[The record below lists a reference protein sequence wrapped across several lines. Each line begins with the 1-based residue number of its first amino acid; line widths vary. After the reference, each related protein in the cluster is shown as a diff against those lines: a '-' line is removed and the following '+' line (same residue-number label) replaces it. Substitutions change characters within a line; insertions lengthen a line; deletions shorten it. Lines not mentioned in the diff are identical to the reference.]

1 MSMSISTGSLES
13 SLQNLIGS
21 REEINSRDTSV
32 RTCIDD
38 SLISTLKSL
47 LELTL
52 TAKFRRKAAFMIDLD
67 GASVSRD
74 SDIHDPVDPDKD
86 FDRTI
91 HSILDSGIPFC
102 INTGRPAIF
111 VKNIFPTTTAD
122 HHRNSSHFIVSTEYG
137 ACIRGDKS
145 FEVINSLPDREE
157 LSKIFLK
164 AAQGHPG
171 AVFEREKEHSIA
183 ISCANAR
190 DKQRAFDAIYE
201 LAKHHADIEGNF
213 HVIGVM
219 KPDDAYVELVNPYIH
234 KGVATDLMCA
244 RITSTHGPRQFF
256 AFGDTNPD
264 IPMWEEVK
272 EHGGIAVGVGKTAPA
287 GADFYIPNHMV
298 TQLLLR
304 QVSLG

>member
-1 MSMSISTGSLES
+1 MRASVNSEYLNNSLQALIQAIEDVNKTGSIIT
-13 SLQNLIGS
+13 Q
-21 REEINSRDTSV
+21 
-32 RTCIDD
+32 IDAA
-38 SLISTLKSL
+38 LISTLETL
-47 LELTL
+47 LSCML
-52 TAKFRRKAAFMIDLD
+52 TAKFNAKAGFMIDLD
-67 GASVSRD
+67 GASVQRPPQ
-74 SDIHDPVDPDKD
+74 IHDPVQADLD

-111 VKNIFPTTTAD
+111 VRNIFPTTITD
-122 HHRNSSHFIVSTEYG
+122 HHRSSSHFMVSTEYG
-137 ACIRGDKS
+137 ACIRGHTS
-145 FEVINSLPDREE
+145 FEMISSLPNKEE
-157 LSKIFLK
+157 LSKIFFE

-171 AVFEREKEHSIA
+171 AVFERGKEHSIA

-190 DKQRAFDAIYE
+190 DKQRAFDKIYG

-264 IPMWEEVK
+264 IPMWEEIK
-272 EHGGIAVGVGKTAPA
+272 KHGGVSIGVGETAPE